1 MKQLLL
7 LISSILSILILSL
20 PVSAQTRQ
28 TVTLDHEGALT
39 VFEGVGCFDDALEA
53 SADGDTLYFSEGEF
67 GTAGKEKTISKSLSF
82 IGTGYG
88 SYIVSDLTIKSSSFQ
103 VEGLKLEKVEL
114 YGYSNNSFTFDLYN
128 IKNSQIRIITITSVS
143 RYKRVLLYG
152 CYVTQYYQNL
162 CSDTY
167 AKAELYNSKI
177 RSFNCSYHI
186 TNCINCNIRKF
197 GDYLNGPALIKSC
210 ILGEATGDSR
220 YTYVLNS
227 VILSSLKAKIFE
239 DNYVVESSILDD
251 NLESTVD
258 LVQSGY
264 LGTDGT
270 EVGIYGGQWNH
281 FSENPTLPTVDSK
294 NSSVEYDPTS
304 NQLKVNIQLL
314 PE

>member
-20 PVSAQTRQ
+20 PASAQTRQ
-28 TVTLDHEGALT
+28 TVTLEHEGALT
-39 VFEGVGCFDDALEA
+39 VFEGVGCFDDALAA

-67 GTAGKEKTISKSLSF
+67 GTAGKGKTISKSLSL

-88 SYIVSDLTIKSSSFQ
+88 SYIVSDLTIKSSSFKL
-103 VEGLKLEKVEL
+103 EGLKLENIEL
-114 YGYSNNSFTFDLYN
+114 YGSNSSSSSSFDTYD
-128 IKNSQIRIITITSVS
+128 IKNSQIRKIYMSSIANYRKVFIE
-143 RYKRVLLYG
+143 G
-152 CYVTQYYQNL
+152 CYVTYYSN
-162 CSDTY
+162 SATDSNV
-167 AKAELYNSKI
+167 KAELYNSKI
-177 RSFNCSYHI
+177 KLIYCYNHT
-186 TNCINCNIRKF
+186 TNCINCNI
-197 GDYLNGPALIKSC
+197 GEYNGSAPALIKSC
-210 ILGEATGDSR
+210 ILGEATGDSS

-227 VILSSLKAKIFE
+227 VILSSLKAKILE
-239 DNYVVESSILDD
+239 NNYIVESTILDD

-270 EVGIYGGQWNH
+270 EVGVYGGQWNH